1 MTKKKSKFGSDFS
14 SFDLHLSPQFFCV
27 FFFLLNVIHCMQLQ
41 GKRMIQ
47 TQENSKKPHFGLILA
62 QRAPIRA
69 TKFSIQKSDFVS
81 H

>member
-1 MTKKKSKFGSDFS
+1 
-14 SFDLHLSPQFFCV
+14 
-27 FFFLLNVIHCMQLQ
+27 MQLQ